1 MKKIIIVV
9 VTVFLSA
16 GCAAGGPADLTPALR
31 VQDGGLQYQ
40 DESGNWKAVANQDAV
55 KDALE
60 QSAGKEADPSEAG
73 KAPEIEESLSSPAA
87 IQGAKGEKGD
97 KGNKGDKG
105 DKGDSGPAGPAGKDG
120 SNGTV
125 VTIGL
130 DGELIMNG
138 RPTGYLLT
146 KKTGTNYLLDTP
158 KITKVEQYEHS
169 TGVLATWARIKN
181 AGSYTVSCEDM
192 QYTTTEINAFFDDLS
207 VGDHV
212 IYITAN
218 PISGRNDYSTSLTGE
233 YSFSVNQ
240 SSLDTPYASWS
251 YADQNYENMTAVLN
265 LSIYPEY
272 SAGKVQYYEIY
283 IDGELYVKT
292 SDRVL
297 QISSFDVG
305 EDHIIRVVAVPAD
318 KSKYVSSETTFYT
331 YRAYYPTP
339 TPTPTPSTPEP
350 TPVSTLTPSTPEPTP
365 VPASTPEAAAT
376 TETTTVFRHLNLGLV
391 S

>member
-1 MKKIIIVV
+1 
-9 VTVFLSA
+9 
-16 GCAAGGPADLTPALR
+16 
-31 VQDGGLQYQ
+31 
-40 DESGNWKAVANQDAV
+40 
-55 KDALE
+55 
-60 QSAGKEADPSEAG
+60 
-73 KAPEIEESLSSPAA
+73 
-87 IQGAKGEKGD
+87 
-97 KGNKGDKG
+97 
-105 DKGDSGPAGPAGKDG
+105 
-120 SNGTV
+120 
-125 VTIGL
+125 
-130 DGELIMNG
+130 
-138 RPTGYLLT
+138 
-146 KKTGTNYLLDTP
+146 
-158 KITKVEQYEHS
+158 
-169 TGVLATWARIKN
+169 
-181 AGSYTVSCEDM
+181 
-192 QYTTTEINAFFDDLS
+192 
-207 VGDHV
+207 
-212 IYITAN
+212 
-218 PISGRNDYSTSLTGE
+218 
-233 YSFSVNQ
+233 
-240 SSLDTPYASWS
+240 
-251 YADQNYENMTAVLN
+251 LN